1 MAEISELER
10 KRKKQMQQFMQKSEE
25 PKFIMRI
32 DDKLKEKLVT
42 LAKAN
47 QLDMTAYITKLLRE
61 AWDEYLIVN
70 QEEK

>member
-10 KRKKQMQQFMQKSEE
+10 KRKKANKKAEE

-32 DDKLKEKLVT
+32 DDVQKERLRI
-42 LAKAN
+42 LAKAHH
-47 QLDMTAYITKLLRE
+47 LDMTAYIQKLLKK
-61 AWDEYLIVN
+61 AWDEYLIVS